1 MQLAG
6 AARSF
11 LRGALAGVRHD
22 PGQAARG
29 GHLPAHAVAPG
40 LLDLRFDQIALFPAD
55 LGGGGGD
62 GALGGG
68 LFGRE
73 ELLVGVQVA
82 AVDADLPAGQI
93 GDLVHQPEQFAVV
106 ADDHHHPG
114 PGRDRVV

>member
-1 MQLAG
+1 MPDPFGPVRADRLLGLFQPVAGCLEPLGMQLAG
-6 AARSF
+6 AARG
-11 LRGALAGVRHD
+11 LERGALAGVRHD

-68 LFGRE
+68 LS
-73 ELLVGVQVA
+73 A
-82 AVDADLPAGQI
+82 A
-93 GDLVHQPEQFAVV
+93 
-106 ADDHHHPG
+106 
-114 PGRDRVV
+114 RSSS